1 MTDTATPAAD
11 PDHGQGHSHGHG
23 HYHHHDSAS
32 GERFVPELMGGE
44 ILEAEHQARY
54 RLALPHVSGRRVLDA
69 GCGVGWGSK
78 LLLESGART
87 VTGLDISEEALA
99 DARVRAPGVELVH
112 GDLQALPFPDAS
124 FDVVVCF
131 EALEHAEDVFATL
144 DGLVRVLAP
153 EGVLFVSSP
162 NPAVYPEGNPFHPS
176 EMTPAE
182 LESAVA
188 ARLPELRM
196 FHQHEQAVSVVAP
209 ALNGSDT
216 LDVRLFSLT
225 GLAPGHDPY
234 SVAVASRVALPDVAA
249 VACTSPP
256 TELKRLTTERVS
268 VMDQLD
274 GTHAQLRDAD
284 VALRGVMAER
294 DQANDR
300 VAELITQSDA
310 LRTQLDNQRAVA
322 DNAARERDDL
332 AMSLISQDRPTRP
345 AAPAAS
351 PAAGAPDA
359 ETEKLRRQLRKA
371 RARVRALEAEL
382 ETAQSSGL
390 ISRVK
395 RRLPGS

>member
-1 MTDTATPAAD
+1 MTDTPGT
-11 PDHGQGHSHGHG
+11 DHAHAHGHTHA

-54 RLALPHVSGRRVLDA
+54 RLALPHVAGKRVLDA

-78 LLLESGART
+78 LLLEAGASE

-99 DARVRAPGVELVH
+99 NARARAPEVEFVQ
-112 GDLQALPFPDAS
+112 GDLQALPFPDHH

-131 EALEHAEDVFATL
+131 EALEHAEDVFSTL
-144 DGLVRVLAP
+144 DGLVRVLSP

-188 ARLPELRM
+188 ARLPELQM
-196 FHQHEQAVSVVAP
+196 FHQHEQAASVVAP
-209 ALNGSDT
+209 RLAGTGSFET
-216 LDVRLFSLT
+216 TTFSLS

-234 SVAVASRVALPDVAA
+234 SVAVASRVPLPVVAA
-249 VACTSPP
+249 VTCVAPP
-256 TELKRLTTERVS
+256 TELKRLTAERTS
-268 VMDQLD
+268 VLEELE
-274 GTHAQLRDAD
+274 GAHARLRDAD
-284 VALRGVMAER
+284 LSLRGVMAER

-300 VAELITQSDA
+300 VVELTTQSEA
-310 LRTQLDNQRAVA
+310 LRTQLGNQRAVS

-332 AMSLISQDRPTRP
+332 AMTLISQDRPVRSV
-345 AAPAAS
+345 APS
-351 PAAGAPDA
+351 APDA
-359 ETEKLRRQLRKA
+359 ASAAPDEEKEKLRRQLRRA
-371 RARVRALEAEL
+371 RTRVRALEAEL
-382 ETAQSSGL
+382 EAARSSSSGL
-390 ISRVK
+390 VSRIK